1 MRLKHAATALAI
13 ALAMVGCGGLETTTI
28 SYDRLMYGNLT
39 TFTITGVNLDK
50 GLLLST
56 TACPSP
62 QQVTGGTATQQTFTC
77 TITSTGPVTISVVG
91 GNVVL
96 HKIDANIPV
105 PQVAIKTTLGDM
117 LFELD
122 PVKAPITSLNFMR
135 YVNNGYY
142 NNLIFH
148 RVIPN
153 FVVQGGGYDANMVG
167 PNTLAPIK
175 LESGNGLSNLRG
187 TLAMARLDAA
197 DSATSQFYVNVVDNL
212 SLDKSDT
219 NSGYAVF
226 GKVISGMDTVD
237 AIAAVP
243 TATTAS
249 GVADVPVTPVVMTS
263 VVQTQ

>member
-1 MRLKHAATALAI
+1 MRLCK
-13 ALAMVGCGGLETTTI
+13 
-28 SYDRLMYGNLT
+28 S
-39 TFTITGVNLDK
+39 
-50 GLLLST
+50 
-56 TACPSP
+56 
-62 QQVTGGTATQQTFTC
+62 
-77 TITSTGPVTISVVG
+77 
-91 GNVVL
+91 
-96 HKIDANIPV
+96 
-105 PQVAIKTTLGDM
+105 
-117 LFELD
+117 
-122 PVKAPITSLNFMR
+122 
-135 YVNNGYY
+135 
-142 NNLIFH
+142 
-148 RVIPN
+148 PN